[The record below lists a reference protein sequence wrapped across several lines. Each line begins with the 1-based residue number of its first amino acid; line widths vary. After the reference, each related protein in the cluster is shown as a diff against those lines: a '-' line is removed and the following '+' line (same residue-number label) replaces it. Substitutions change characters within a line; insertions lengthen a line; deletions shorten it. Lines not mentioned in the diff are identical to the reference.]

1 MKNRV
6 PCLTIIWSSQCRHV
20 SKDHFS
26 RNIMINVLLA
36 LLLMLAKINTIFAPS
51 SSAVDEN
58 VDGGVIIDSVDG

>member
-1 MKNRV
+1 
-6 PCLTIIWSSQCRHV
+6 
-20 SKDHFS
+20 
-26 RNIMINVLLA
+26 MINVLLA